1 MNQEEY
7 REALALEALGALEAS
22 ERLALEAYLETR
34 AEYRREVAE
43 MRDTAAALAYTVAPV
58 AVPAALRTWILES
71 IKAHPRTI
79 ESSEVDDKQ
88 TVDTPASHGAEVSH
102 ASNGI
107 GDSRDNRDRQPSV
120 APSNVVPLRPR
131 ASLASALQSWVGAIA
146 ASIIIAV
153 LVGALVVQWRRNNDL
168 RAQLT
173 QLAGRSDEMQ
183 QQLAR
188 EREERELFSAQDARV
203 LALAGTKIAPRAS
216 ARLAYERGSGRAVL
230 YTNNLP
236 PAPTGKAY
244 QLWFIAGG
252 KPLPG
257 AVFKPDS
264 EGHATLRDTVP
275 AAGRNAS
282 TFAVTLE
289 PEQGA
294 STPTPDAMYL
304 LSGAS

>member
-1 MNQEEY
+1 MNHEEY
-7 REALALEALGALEAS
+7 KEALALEALGALEAA
-22 ERLALEAYLETR
+22 ERLALEAHLETR
-34 AEYRREVAE
+34 AECRREAAE
-43 MRDTAAALAYTVAPV
+43 MRDAAAALAYTVAPV
-58 AVPAALRTWILES
+58 AVPAALRTRILES

-79 ESSEVDDKQ
+79 GGGEGDGNQ
-88 TVDTPASHGAEVSH
+88 NAGTPDSHGAEVSN
-102 ASNGI
+102 AAGGI
-107 GDSRDNRDRQPSV
+107 GDSRDRQPQV
-120 APSNVVPLRPR
+120 AASNVVPLRPR
-131 ASLASALQSWVGAIA
+131 ASLAGALQSWVGAIA

-168 RAQLT
+168 RAELT
-173 QLAGRSDEMQ
+173 QLSGRSDEIQ

-188 EREERELFSAQDARV
+188 EREERELFSAPDTRV
-203 LALAGTKIAPRAS
+203 VALAGTKIAPRAS

-264 EGHATLRDTVP
+264 EGHATLRETVP
-275 AAGRNAS
+275 TAGRNAS
-282 TFAVTLE
+282 VFAVTLE

-294 STPTPDAMYL
+294 STPTTDAMYL